1 MATAMPNLRQMH
13 LLPDPEPHPLYG
25 VAATRKIESALSQT
39 LPPHELMARA
49 GLSLAQLTLALHP
62 HARTVWVACGPGNN
76 GGDALIA
83 ACHLAQWRQHSG
95 AGPAVVITRCPGEQ
109 TPPDTRWALGKVQDA
124 GLPIHEVPPD
134 EWDVAIDGL
143 LGLGVRRAP
152 TGLLATHWAALFGAD
167 RPVLCV
173 DLPSGLDADTGHWWK
188 PDGVSLRP
196 SKASRNTLTMLTAKP
211 GLFTADGRD
220 AAGSVWLAPLCQ
232 DWPSP
237 LAQDATLGA
246 HDSPATVRPH
256 ASHKG
261 SQGDV
266 VVIGGQGMRGT
277 GVGMTGAGVLA
288 ARTALLSGAGRV
300 FLGLLGDAEGNP
312 GWDPVQPEVM
322 LRTPEKLITR
332 SVLDAAV
339 TVCGCGGGDAVI
351 PWLPQILDQ
360 ARRLVLDADAL
371 NALAGD
377 NDGIVQLN
385 ARASKDWI
393 TVLTPHPLEAAR
405 LLGCSSADVQRDRL
419 AAARRLAAITGCICV
434 LKGSG
439 TIVAAQDGT
448 PVINPS
454 GNPSLATAGTGDVLA
469 GLIGSYLAQPH
480 QEGEL
485 PFDVV
490 ARAVMQHGQA
500 ADRMA
505 ARKSACPITAGA
517 LAQALGHH

>member
-1 MATAMPNLRQMH
+1 
-13 LLPDPEPHPLYG
+13 
-25 VAATRKIESALSQT
+25 
-39 LPPHELMARA
+39 
-49 GLSLAQLTLALHP
+49 
-62 HARTVWVACGPGNN
+62 
-76 GGDALIA
+76 
-83 ACHLAQWRQHSG
+83 
-95 AGPAVVITRCPGEQ
+95 
-109 TPPDTRWALGKVQDA
+109 
-124 GLPIHEVPPD
+124 
-134 EWDVAIDGL
+134 
-143 LGLGVRRAP
+143 
-152 TGLLATHWAALFGAD
+152 
-167 RPVLCV
+167 
-173 DLPSGLDADTGHWWK
+173 
-188 PDGVSLRP
+188 
-196 SKASRNTLTMLTAKP
+196 MLTAKP

-246 HDSPATVRPH
+246 RDSPASVRPH
-256 ASHKG
+256 SSHKG

-300 FLGLLGDAEGNP
+300 FLGLLGDSEGNP
-312 GWDPVQPEVM
+312 GWDPVQPEIM
-322 LRTPEKLITR
+322 LRAPEKLITP

-385 ARASKDWI
+385 ARASKGWI

-405 LLGCSSADVQRDRL
+405 MLGCSSADVQRDRL
-419 AAARRLAAITGCICV
+419 GAARRLAAITGCICV

-480 QEGEL
+480 QEGEM

-490 ARAVMQHGQA
+490 ARA
-500 ADRMA
+500 
-505 ARKSACPITAGA
+505 
-517 LAQALGHH
+517 

>member
-83 ACHLAQWRQHSG
+83 ACHLAQWRQHTG

-143 LGLGVRRAP
+143 LGLGVRRPP
-152 TGLLATHWAALFGAD
+152 TGLLAMHWAALFGAD

-188 PDGVSLRP
+188 PDGVSLTP
-196 SKASRNTLTMLTAKP
+196 SRASRNTLTMLTAKP

-232 DWPSP
+232 EWPSTV
-237 LAQDATLGA
+237 AQDATLGA
-246 HDSPATVRPH
+246 RDSPASVRPH

-300 FLGLLGDAEGNP
+300 FLGLLGDSEGNP
-312 GWDPVQPEVM
+312 GWDPVQPEIM
-322 LRTPEKLITR
+322 LRVPEKLLTP

-339 TVCGCGGGDAVI
+339 TVCRCCHPVAATDPGPGQAPGARCRCAECTGWRHRRYRPTERPGI
-351 PWLPQILDQ
+351 ERLDHG
-360 ARRLVLDADAL
+360 AD
-371 NALAGD
+371 
-377 NDGIVQLN
+377 
-385 ARASKDWI
+385 
-393 TVLTPHPLEAAR
+393 TPPPGSGKAAR
-405 LLGCSSADVQRDRL
+405 LQQRRHPEGPVGSCPAPGRHHRLHLRPQRVRNDHGGARQDTRHQPVRQPFAGDRGDWRRAGGSDRKL
-419 AAARRLAAITGCICV
+419 PGAAAPGGGNALRRGGARRDATR
-434 LKGSG
+434 
-439 TIVAAQDGT
+439 
-448 PVINPS
+448 PS
-454 GNPSLATAGTGDVLA
+454 G
-469 GLIGSYLAQPH
+469 
-480 QEGEL
+480 
-485 PFDVV
+485 
-490 ARAVMQHGQA
+490 
-500 ADRMA
+500 
-505 ARKSACPITAGA
+505 
-517 LAQALGHH
+517 